1 MLYYALYVMLL
12 CYCAQHC
19 ELYSKSYAMLCN
31 CMQGYSM
38 LLYAMLLY
46 AALRYTVH
54 CAQHAAAGP
63 APHCPLSAPPPVIYC
78 CCSKCLPCSLT
89 YELHLPPCSSPRYEG
104 GTGPLLVHPQSPRP
118 PPLPPSLF
126 TLLASCPLL
135 TTSSAPHP
143 LPFNLSALPLVL
155 PVSSSSSSVPIDS
168 IPTSPPS
175 PPPSLTQGTPLLP

>member
-1 MLYYALYVMLL
+1 MLL

-104 GTGPLLVHPQSPRP
+104 GTGPLLVHPQSHRP
-118 PPLPPSLF
+118 PPLPLVFSPYWLPFPSL
-126 TLLASCPLL
+126 LLPLHHILFLLICLLFLWSSLCHPLL
-135 TTSSAPHP
+135 RPSPSTLSPP
-143 LPFNLSALPLVL
+143 LPPLH
-155 PVSSSSSSVPIDS
+155 
-168 IPTSPPS
+168 
-175 PPPSLTQGTPLLP
+175 LLP